1 MSTPMTF
8 TSAGG
13 GLYRLDGKASTMAIA
28 DQLQARQAQLQ
39 AMLIM
44 TCGEQGEAFRGLDDT
59 HQDNYLWACSM
70 IAREAKELT
79 DALLTIQ
86 SIEGRTAA

>member
-1 MSTPMTF
+1 MSKPMTF
-8 TSAGG
+8 TFAGG

-44 TCGEQGEAFRGLDDT
+44 TCGEAGSRLRL
-59 HQDNYLWACSM
+59 N
-70 IAREAKELT
+70 
-79 DALLTIQ
+79 
-86 SIEGRTAA
+86 